1 MQFDDVFGGEQPK
14 ATPEVNFADFL
25 HLFPVITLPLNLSSD
40 IARLLAAER
49 DPLDEAWA
57 VRFLLREG
65 EWFDDYTEYM
75 PCFQLPNTGH
85 FYALIYWQADL
96 LGSAFHLITFEKTGE
111 VIDRAVL
118 AATRYDENEVVQ
130 TVCTIQPNHSISQ
143 VQGRIDAHTG
153 RRLALNREDV
163 ATLQI
168 TTEGDIVEI

>member
-1 MQFDDVFGGEQPK
+1 MQFDDVFGSQQPK

-25 HLFPVITLPLNLSSD
+25 QFFPAIALPLNLSSD
-40 IARLLAAER
+40 VARMLAHER

-96 LGSAFHLITFEKTGE
+96 LGNAFHLVTFEKTGE

-118 AATRYDENEVVQ
+118 ASTRYEEKEVVQ
-130 TVCTIQPNHSISQ
+130 TVCTIQPNLTISQ

-153 RRLALNREDV
+153 KRLALNQEDQAV
-163 ATLQI
+163 LQI
-168 TTEGDIVEI
+168 TSEGDIIEI